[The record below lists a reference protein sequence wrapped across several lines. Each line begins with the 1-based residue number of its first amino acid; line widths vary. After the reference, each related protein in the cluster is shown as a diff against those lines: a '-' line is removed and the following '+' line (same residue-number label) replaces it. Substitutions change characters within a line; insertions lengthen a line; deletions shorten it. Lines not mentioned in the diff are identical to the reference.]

1 MAPGLLVLSRQI
13 TQSQTP
19 VAIIL
24 VIGETDNSPGY
35 RIDTNVFFF
44 FLPVMDSRVMHF
56 PQEGLAEKAALFKR
70 RGEG

>member
-1 MAPGLLVLSRQI
+1 MAPELLVLSRQI

-44 FLPVMDSRVMHF
+44 LPVMDSRVMHF

-70 RGEG
+70 RVEG